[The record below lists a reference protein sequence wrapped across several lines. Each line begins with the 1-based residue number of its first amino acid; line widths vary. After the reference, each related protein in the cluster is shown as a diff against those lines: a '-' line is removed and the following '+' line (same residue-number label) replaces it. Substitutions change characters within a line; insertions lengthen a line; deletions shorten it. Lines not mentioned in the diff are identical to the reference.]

1 MKLVTFAGALLLAGA
16 NATAATGVSGRVTIS
31 PAHPGPQRIGE
42 SGSAPMQGASIL
54 VLDAQRSVVAHA
66 TTDADGRFYV
76 TVAPG
81 EYSVE
86 VDVGKARLPRCGT
99 VQTSVKDGEIAKVEL
114 ECDSGMR

>member
-1 MKLVTFAGALLLAGA
+1 
-16 NATAATGVSGRVTIS
+16 
-31 PAHPGPQRIGE
+31 
-42 SGSAPMQGASIL
+42 MQGAWIR